1 MYNYIP
7 VLIFA
12 AVALGL
18 TGAMLAMVVFLGPK
32 RTNPTKELPFETGNL
47 PTPGDARSPFP
58 VHFYLVAILFVVF
71 DIEIAFMYP
80 WAVQFKKLG
89 MFGLIEMLIF
99 AGILMFG
106 WFYIIK
112 RGVLGWK

>member
-1 MYNYIP
+1 MSNYIP
-7 VLIFA
+7 VLIFMF
-12 AVALGL
+12 VALGL
-18 TGAMLAMVVFLGPK
+18 TGLMMAMVIFLGPK
-32 RTNPTKELPFETGNL
+32 RTNPAKEEPFETGNP
-47 PTPGDARSPFP
+47 PTQGDARARFP

-80 WAVQFKKLG
+80 WAVQFKQLG
-89 MFGLIEMLIF
+89 MLGLVEMF
-99 AGILMFG
+99 VFVFILMFG